1 MKLNVLVYLSLFFAS
16 NMMANDVCMPEDI
29 CLLIE
34 NDGEEF
40 AIACDKII
48 DYQLITFIRPSDEIE
63 ITLDPQLNLSEIV
76 KNKDDEEFFLQPYI
90 FGRQLNKIGLR
101 NINLNKLTLS
111 LYRDEQ
117 VFSSKYLIN
126 CIDELKKVY

>member
-1 MKLNVLVYLSLFFAS
+1 MKLNVLGYLCVFFVS
-16 NMMANDVCMPEDI
+16 KVIANEVCIPEDI
-29 CLLIE
+29 CIFISS
-34 NDGEEF
+34 NDKELT
-40 AIACDKII
+40 ITCDKII

-76 KNKDDEEFFLQPYI
+76 KNKGNEEFFLQPYI

-101 NINLNKLTLS
+101 NIILNKLTLS

-117 VFSSKYLIN
+117 VFSSKDLIN